1 MQDTSNCV
9 IIAEEQA
16 LYPSNEKVRRWKI
29 QKFVELSKEL
39 KCGIKSY
46 PLIGHA
52 HLLAGGGVNRMTVI
66 KKFTRDALKNGGLSY
81 IWIGSKFYVVSVDAA
96 DVEVILK
103 KCLEKDNILRFVRK
117 LIGNG
122 LAFATVPIWR
132 PRRKIS
138 APTFSQ
144 ANLNMFAK
152 VFAEQS
158 ESMVK
163 QVKSTFGD
171 GAEPLWKYMAKYTFH
186 SVCETALGVKLK
198 VNGNTEKQLMESFD
212 ILLKLMTTRMVEPW
226 LQLDAL
232 YKLLPQHNNFEK
244 NKEILRSFV
253 KEIIKE
259 KRKKNKENI
268 KTDNDD
274 TKVTKSFL
282 DLYIE
287 SSGGDRGC
295 TDEELLEETLVMLLA
310 GTDTSA
316 VGLCFTICMLAQYPD
331 VQEKVFQELQEVFGD
346 SERQVV
352 VEDLPRL
359 KYLEAVFRES
369 LRLYPPVPVIVR
381 AINEDTKLPSG
392 VTLKKGCGFLALIWG
407 LHRNP
412 LYWGEDAE
420 QFRPERFLEG
430 HSRHPAAFVAFSH
443 GPRNCLGYQYSMI
456 SLKIALATFLRTYRV
471 LPRHDNSGSG
481 EVDQEPMK
489 LSYDIM
495 MKDVDGFKVRLV
507 ERKNDEVF

>member
-1 MQDTSNCV
+1 MLWFLSIVV
-9 IIAEEQA
+9 II
-16 LYPSNEKVRRWKI
+16 LLVVRRWKI
-29 QKFVELSKEL
+29 QKFVNVSKEL

-66 KKFTRDALKNGGLSY
+66 KKFSHNALKNGGLSY
-81 IWIGSKFYVVSVDAA
+81 IWIGSKFYV
-96 DVEVILK
+96 
-103 KCLEKDNILRFVRK
+103 
-117 LIGNG
+117 
-122 LAFATVPIWR
+122 
-132 PRRKIS
+132 
-138 APTFSQ
+138 
-144 ANLNMFAK
+144 
-152 VFAEQS
+152 
-158 ESMVK
+158 
-163 QVKSTFGD
+163 
-171 GAEPLWKYMAKYTFH
+171 
-186 SVCETALGVKLK
+186 ETALGVKLK

-212 ILLKLMTTRMVEPW
+212 ILFKLMTTRMVEPW

-253 KEIIKE
+253 NEIIKE
-259 KRKKNKENI
+259 KRKKIKENI

-369 LRLYPPVPVIVR
+369 LRLYPPVPLIVR
-381 AINEDTKLPSG
+381 EINEDIKLPSG

-430 HSRHPAAFVAFSH
+430 HSRHPAAFLTFSH
-443 GPRNCLGYQYSMI
+443 GPRNCLG
-456 SLKIALATFLRTYRV
+456 
-471 LPRHDNSGSG
+471 
-481 EVDQEPMK
+481 E
-489 LSYDIM
+489 
-495 MKDVDGFKVRLV
+495 
-507 ERKNDEVF
+507 

>member
-66 KKFTRDALKNGGLSY
+66 KKITRDALKNGGLSY
-81 IWIGSKFYVVSVDAA
+81 IWIGSKFYVGSADAA

-122 LAFATVPIWR
+122 LAFAT
-132 PRRKIS
+132 
-138 APTFSQ
+138 
-144 ANLNMFAK
+144 
-152 VFAEQS
+152 
-158 ESMVK
+158 
-163 QVKSTFGD
+163 
-171 GAEPLWKYMAKYTFH
+171 
-186 SVCETALGVKLK
+186 ETALGVKLK
-198 VNGNTEKQLMESFD
+198 VNGNTEKQLMASFD
-212 ILLKLMTTRMVEPW
+212 ILFKLMTTRMVEPW

-232 YKLLPQHNNFEK
+232 YKLLPQHSNFEK

-259 KRKKNKENI
+259 KRKQIKENI

-282 DLYIE
+282 ELYIE

-369 LRLYPPVPVIVR
+369 LRLNPPVPVIVR

-443 GPRNCLGYQYSMI
+443 GPRNCLG
-456 SLKIALATFLRTYRV
+456 
-471 LPRHDNSGSG
+471 
-481 EVDQEPMK
+481 E
-489 LSYDIM
+489 
-495 MKDVDGFKVRLV
+495 
-507 ERKNDEVF
+507 